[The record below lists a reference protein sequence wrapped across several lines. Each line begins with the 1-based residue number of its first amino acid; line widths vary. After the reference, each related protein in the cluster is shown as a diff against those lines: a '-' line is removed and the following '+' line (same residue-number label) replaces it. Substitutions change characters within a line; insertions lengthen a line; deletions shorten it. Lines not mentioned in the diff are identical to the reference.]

1 MPMMMNDADAG
12 GTTLAGHI
20 RRCFISLHLGHLAA
34 DGIWLAD
41 DPESGDQEVTMRS
54 YFAWLAS
61 LDWKELGFS
70 GVALALEPADTTGRI
85 HVQGYCEHKQMR
97 FATLG
102 NKFRASAMAFNY
114 VRSSKDAYC
123 YCTGTG
129 VHTDKPAL
137 ERFLFGDFKLHGD
150 TQKADLKFM
159 VELVIGG
166 ASPTSLLRE
175 HPYAWC
181 VHRDRL
187 IKLYHDLAQVEA
199 RGRLDITR
207 PPRY

>member
-1 MPMMMNDADAG
+1 MS
-12 GTTLAGHI
+12 GHI
-20 RRCFISLHLGHLAA
+20 RRCFISMHLGHLSGLG
-34 DGIWLAD
+34 DWLPD
-41 DPESGDQEVTMRS
+41 DVEQSDQEVVMRA
-54 YFAWLAS
+54 YFGWLRS
-61 LDWKELGFS
+61 LDWPSLGFT

-97 FATLG
+97 FTTLG
-102 NKFRASAMAFNY
+102 KKFRSSPMAFSY
-114 VRSSKDAYC
+114 VRSSKDAFD
-123 YCTGTG
+123 YCTGQG
-129 VHTDKPAL
+129 VHRDKPAL

-159 VELVIGG
+159 VELVLAG
-166 ASPTSLLRE
+166 ATPTTLLRE
-175 HPYAWC
+175 QPYAWC

-187 IKLYHDLAQVEA
+187 IKLYQDLEQLEK